1 MELLELVEDRSSGYG
16 ERLRRDKQGGGYK
29 MTASTFDEIGRVL
42 REHQHFAI
50 LGHVRPDGD
59 ALGSQLALALS
70 LQQLGKDVRVW
81 NEDGMLEK
89 YSFLPRAELLT
100 KPPAT
105 AIDVDVAIALDTAI
119 QSRLGTALA
128 AVGSTKIWV
137 NIDHHSSNPGYG
149 DLVIV
154 DVSAPATGEIIFRL
168 IRSQGL
174 PLDHDIAENLYA
186 AISTDTGSF
195 QYPKTSAR
203 TFEIATELVGAGGL
217 DVGKISQQLY
227 ENYPRRRLELLRELL
242 RTMRFSEGGRVASF
256 SLTLRTAADLG
267 VLPEDNEGLIDHLR
281 AVRGVIVAVFFE
293 ELADGKAR
301 VSMRSKDE
309 AVDVCAIC
317 QKFGGGGHT
326 LAAGA
331 RIRGNL
337 VEVEERVLKEVGDK
351 LEVYQRPSS

>member
-1 MELLELVEDRSSGYG
+1 M
-16 ERLRRDKQGGGYK
+16 
-29 MTASTFDEIGRVL
+29 MSTSKFQEIGQIL
-42 REHQHFAI
+42 RDHQRFAI

-70 LQQLGKDVRVW
+70 LQALGKEVRVW

-100 KPPAT
+100 KPPST
-105 AIDVDVAIALDTAI
+105 ADDVDVAIALDTAI
-119 QSRLGTALA
+119 QNRLGTALP
-128 AVGSTKIWV
+128 AVRSAKIWI
-137 NIDHHSSNPGYG
+137 NIDHHLSNPGYG
-149 DLVIV
+149 DVVYV
-154 DVSAPATGEIIFRL
+154 DPDAPATAEIVFRL
-168 IRSQGL
+168 IKSQNL
-174 PLDHDIAENLYA
+174 PFNRDIAENLYA

-203 TFEIATELVGAGGL
+203 TFEIAAELIRAGL
-217 DVGKISQQLY
+217 DVGRLNQQLY

-242 RTMRFSEGGRVASF
+242 RTMRFEHGDRVASV
-256 SLTLRTAADLG
+256 SLSLKTAAKLG

-281 AVRGVIVAVFFE
+281 AIRSVIVAVFFE
-293 ELADGKAR
+293 ELTDGKVR

-331 RIRGNL
+331 RIRGSL
-337 VEVEERVLKEVGDK
+337 AEVEEKVLEEVR
-351 LEVYQRPSS
+351 EVVKRGS